1 MQGGPGGSGPVLTG
15 GEVPE
20 ETLADLVRRLG
31 EDSEPVLPRHA
42 LALTGR
48 LQQAA
53 VAVLGG
59 LGLAILLIGVAE
71 LAGRFC

>member
-1 MQGGPGGSGPVLTG
+1 MLIG

-20 ETLADLVRRLG
+20 ETLAGLVRRLG
-31 EDSEPVLPRHA
+31 EDSQPVLPRHA

-48 LQQAA
+48 LQQAV

-59 LGLAILLIGVAE
+59 LGLTILLIGAAE
-71 LAGRFC
+71 LAGRFF